1 MIYSSIRMM
10 LPIGQ
15 KKGAMKILGRY
26 AERTRFLT
34 GCISCR
40 LYDDVLDAKTMMLEE
55 VWQDDSTLNRHL
67 GSASYQEILLIM
79 EMASA
84 LPEIRFIR
92 FSEFSG
98 IERIEQARAD
108 GLEP

>member
-1 MIYSSIRMM
+1 MIYSSIRMV
-10 LPIGQ
+10 LPAGQ

-34 GCISCR
+34 GCLSCR
-40 LYDDVLDAKTMMLEE
+40 LYDDVLDAKCIMLEE
-55 VWQDDSTLNRHL
+55 IWEDEAALNRHL
-67 GSASYQEILLIM
+67 GSTSYGEILLVM

-92 FSEFSG
+92 YSESG
-98 IERIEQARAD
+98 GFERIEQARAVD
-108 GLEP
+108 LEI